1 MQKKAYIADFTLLIA
16 AIIWGFAFA
25 FQRQGME
32 HIGPFTYTAVR
43 FLIGGIIIL
52 PFALTYAP
60 LRGEQLSVKFL
71 WPTVIL
77 GLFLF
82 FGASTQQWALVYST
96 EANVSFITGLYVVIV
111 PLICWILLKQQVSKY
126 VWIASFIMLIGMFFM
141 TFFAA
146 PPEMISGKEQY
157 RFWGDILA
165 VICAIF
171 WSGHIIWI
179 SIYSHRVNPLWLATI
194 QYFVCG
200 FLALIVAAI
209 FENISWQAIWSA
221 RIAIA
226 YGAFMSVGVAYT
238 LQIFAQKNAPVTHA
252 TLILALEAVFG
263 ALGGWLINGQ
273 QMTILAILGACFMF
287 CGTLIAEFSD
297 YFVKKKTKAGL

>member
-1 MQKKAYIADFTLLIA
+1 MEKKAYIADFTLLLA

-32 HIGPFTYTAVR
+32 YIGPFTYTAVR
-43 FLIGGIIIL
+43 FLIGGITLL
-52 PFALTYAP
+52 PFALIYAP

-71 WPTVIL
+71 WPAVVL

-82 FGASTQQWALVYST
+82 FGAGTQQWALVYST
-96 EANVSFITGLYVVIV
+96 EANVSFITGLYVVFV
-111 PLICWILLKQQVSKY
+111 PLICWVLLKQKVSKY
-126 VWIASFIMLIGMFFM
+126 VWIASFIMLFGMFLM

-146 PPEMISGKEQY
+146 PPEMISGKEHF
-157 RFWGDILA
+157 RAWGDILA

-179 SIYSHRVNPLWLATI
+179 SIYSNRIPPLWLATI

-200 FLALIVAAI
+200 FLALIVAVI
-209 FENISWQAIWSA
+209 FEDISLKALWDA
-221 RIAIA
+221 RIALA
-226 YGAFMSVGVAYT
+226 YGTFMSVCVAYT
-238 LQIFAQKNAPVTHA
+238 LQIIAQKNAPVTHA
-252 TLILALEAVFG
+252 TLILALESVFG

-273 QMTILAILGACFMF
+273 QMTLFAIFGAAFMF
-287 CGTLIAEFSD
+287 GGTLIAEFSD
-297 YFVKKKTKAGL
+297 YFVKKNPRKSY